1 MSNTNTVI
9 IILIIAS
16 IPLFFLIRYILAR
29 KKRTELLHSPL
40 APDLEKILQKNI
52 HPYMRLSQKLKHEL
66 QGLVNIFL
74 EEKEFEGCGGLEIT
88 DEIRVTIAGEACL
101 LLLNRNL
108 TDCFPD
114 LQTVLVYPTV
124 YVASGAEVIGGK
136 RVENVVTARAGESW
150 QNGAVV
156 LAWDHVK
163 HGVTNYDDGHN
174 VVLHEFG
181 HQLDQESGAANG
193 APPLKT
199 YHTWAAVMGHDF
211 KELCEKVE
219 ENKKDVI
226 DPYGAT
232 NPAEFFAVATETF
245 FEKPEK
251 LKKEHPEMFQQ
262 LLKFYKVNPLEW
274 GK

>member
-1 MSNTNTVI
+1 MGVI
-9 IILIIAS
+9 TTTLLILVIS
-16 IPLFFLIRYILAR
+16 GIPLLFLVKYILA
-29 KKRTELLHSPL
+29 KKQRLKLLKMPL
-40 APDLEKILQKNI
+40 KPEFEKILLKNI
-52 HPYMRLSQKLKHEL
+52 PPYKRLSEKMRKEL

-74 EEKEFEGCGGLEIT
+74 YEKEFEGCGGLELT
-88 DEIRVTIAGEACL
+88 DEMRITIAGEACL

-114 LQTVLVYPTV
+114 LQTILVYPTA
-124 YVASGAEVIGGK
+124 YVASGAEIIGGR
-136 RVENVVTARAGESW
+136 RVENAVTTRAGESW

-156 LAWDHVK
+156 LAWDHIK
-163 HGVTNYDDGHN
+163 HGAQDCNDGHN

-199 YHTWAAVMGHDF
+199 YHTWTQVMGNNF
-211 KELCEKVE
+211 QELCEKVE
-219 ENKKDVI
+219 EHRKDVI

-232 NPAEFFAVATETF
+232 NPAEFFAVTTETF

-251 LKKEHPEMFQQ
+251 LKKEHPKLFQQ
-262 LLKFYKVNPLEW
+262 LQKYYQVNPIEW
-274 GK
+274 K